1 MNKNKVLIMVMIL
14 FSVLLNLNAAIKIGV
29 YDDKPLIF
37 DDENG
42 NPVGI
47 YPDILKYV
55 AKKEKWDIEYIHG
68 SLAELLDLLKDNKID
83 LLVSVTPTNTRK
95 KYLKFNSET
104 VFLNWAT
111 IVTRKN
117 DLKIKS
123 FQDLDKKKIAVLKS
137 DSYFDSIKNIS
148 ENLGISPN
156 YLFYNTYAEVI
167 ESFLDGETDA
177 GIISRLFINYEDKYS
192 NSIRNTEIIF
202 SPTKLKFAT
211 NLKSHKHLL
220 QTIDYY
226 LMKMKKNPKSIYYQ
240 SIDKWTGAKNI
251 TITQSN
257 STKIIVIF
265 IIIVILLTAYITYIL
280 HDERKEWRKI
290 PEISSLPKN
299 VNIYKLLTF
308 ATLEDLSSTGFISM
322 DPDYKIKVMNESF
335 SKIFNVEKEKV
346 INQSLFDV
354 IEINNVNKLKAIF
367 QKNSKA
373 INHFKNIK
381 IKISHQD
388 KILNITTQFIR
399 NLDNKLLKI
408 FCLVEDLTLTE
419 NLKSENKSLTNDLYN
434 TLSKI
439 NQSVLITD
447 ITGKIVFS
455 NKNFTEKFKF
465 SNLEIEN
472 KEVYPLIFTDEYSTK
487 NIIESN
493 EKNEYKFETTCKT
506 KFNEVLNTKI
516 IVYRRKHNN
525 KFTGY
530 YFFIND
536 ITQNY
541 KKNIQ
546 HEKDIENINIIKNT
560 MNDSIVFRKE
570 INKKLTFLFVR
581 SFGKRF
587 LGYFLDKNAKKIE
600 KVFNEKTE
608 KERERLIEQ
617 TLIQLKSHNHRYFI
631 TYKLRDI
638 NNNQIDII
646 EKGYAILDKDKR
658 LKYLEGIMRVND
670 IYED

>member
-192 NSIRNTEIIF
+192 NSIKNTEIIF

>member
-14 FSVLLNLNAAIKIGV
+14 FSVFLNLNAAIKIGV
-29 YDDKPLIF
+29 YNDKPLIF

-47 YPDILKYV
+47 YPDILKHI

-111 IVTRKN
+111 IVTRKK
-117 DLKIKS
+117 DLRIKS

-148 ENLGISPN
+148 KNLGISPN
-156 YLFYNTYAEVI
+156 YLFYNTYDEVI
-167 ESFLDGETDA
+167 ESFLDGKTDA

-202 SPTKLKFAT
+202 SPTKLKFAA

-220 QTIDYY
+220 QAIDSY

-257 STKIIVIF
+257 NTKIIVIF
-265 IIIVILLTAYITYIL
+265 ILIVILLTAYLIYIL
-280 HDERKEWRKI
+280 HDERKEWKKI

-299 VNIYKLLTF
+299 VDIYKLLTF

-335 SKIFNVEKEKV
+335 SKIFNIEKEKV
-346 INQSLFDV
+346 INQILFDA
-354 IEINNVNKLKAIF
+354 IETNNLNKLKAIF
-367 QKNSKA
+367 QEKTKN

-381 IKISHQD
+381 IKINHQD
-388 KILNITTQFIR
+388 KIVNITTQFIR

-455 NKNFTEKFKF
+455 NKNFIEKFKF
-465 SNLEIEN
+465 SNIEIEN
-472 KEVYPLIFTDEYSTK
+472 KEVYPLIFTDEYFVK

-506 KFNEVLNTKI
+506 KFNKVINTKI
-516 IVYRRKHNN
+516 IVYKRKHNSE
-525 KFTGY
+525 FTGY

-560 MNDSIVFRKE
+560 LNDSIVFRKE
-570 INKKLTFLFVR
+570 INKELTFLLAT

-587 LGYFLDKNAKKIE
+587 LGYFLGKNAKKIE

-617 TLIQLKSHNHRYFI
+617 ILLQLKSHNYRYFI

-658 LKYLEGIMRVND
+658 LKYLEGVMRVND
-670 IYED
+670 INEN

>member
-560 MNDSIVFRKE
+560 ISDSIIFRKE

>member
-1 MNKNKVLIMVMIL
+1 
-14 FSVLLNLNAAIKIGV
+14 
-29 YDDKPLIF
+29 
-37 DDENG
+37 
-42 NPVGI
+42 
-47 YPDILKYV
+47 
-55 AKKEKWDIEYIHG
+55 
-68 SLAELLDLLKDNKID
+68 
-83 LLVSVTPTNTRK
+83 
-95 KYLKFNSET
+95 
-104 VFLNWAT
+104 
-111 IVTRKN
+111 
-117 DLKIKS
+117 
-123 FQDLDKKKIAVLKS
+123 
-137 DSYFDSIKNIS
+137 
-148 ENLGISPN
+148 
-156 YLFYNTYAEVI
+156 
-167 ESFLDGETDA
+167 
-177 GIISRLFINYEDKYS
+177 
-192 NSIRNTEIIF
+192 
-202 SPTKLKFAT
+202 
-211 NLKSHKHLL
+211 
-220 QTIDYY
+220 
-226 LMKMKKNPKSIYYQ
+226 MKMKKNPKSIYYQ

-257 STKIIVIF
+257 STKIIVFF
-265 IIIVILLTAYITYIL
+265 ITIIILLTTYLIYIL
-280 HDERKEWRKI
+280 HNKRKEWRKI

-354 IEINNVNKLKAIF
+354 IEINNINKLKAIF
-367 QKNSKA
+367 QKNSKN

-455 NKNFTEKFKF
+455 NKNFTKKFKF

-472 KEVYPLIFTDEYSTK
+472 KEVYTLIFTDEYSIK
-487 NIIESN
+487 DIIESN

-560 MNDSIVFRKE
+560 ISDSIIFRKE